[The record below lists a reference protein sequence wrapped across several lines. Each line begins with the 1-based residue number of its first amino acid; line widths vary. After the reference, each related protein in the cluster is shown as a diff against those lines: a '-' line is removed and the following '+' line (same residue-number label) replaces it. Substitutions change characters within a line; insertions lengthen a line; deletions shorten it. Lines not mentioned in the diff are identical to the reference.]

1 MATTAGNRRQID
13 PQVSK
18 AMGLPPKQETPPVG
32 YDEKVIVAC
41 KIPLAWIE
49 LQCERPRTITEEG
62 KFGSKDVTIY
72 EKSGPI
78 VRIRGTA
85 YPAAQPPEGFI
96 DRPEKLFGYAIN
108 RDVSKTFW
116 DEFAKQKAEWPPIK
130 SGAIF
135 AFRQIEDV
143 KARASE
149 MRNMLTGFEPM
160 DPKGDARNP
169 RPMNAALTPL
179 TIEEERGKKM
189 PTMPQYG

>member
-1 MATTAGNRRQID
+1 MTAQPARKPMNT
-13 PQVSK
+13 
-18 AMGLPPKQETPPVG
+18 LPPNQETPPEG
-32 YDEKVIVAC
+32 YDEKVTVAC

-49 LQCERPRTITEEG
+49 LQCEKMTKVQQMGRNGQEEVFVYV
-62 KFGSKDVTIY
+62 KH
-72 EKSGPI
+72 GPI

-96 DRPEKLFGYAIN
+96 DRPEKLFGYAITRN
-108 RDVSKTFW
+108 VSSKFW
-116 DEFAKQKAEWPPIK
+116 DDFSKQKADWPPLA

-135 AFRQIEDV
+135 AYRKNEDV

-149 MRNMLTGFEPM
+149 MRGLLTGFEPM
-160 DPKGDARNP
+160 DPKGDPRNP
-169 RPMNAALTPL
+169 KPMNGALTPL

>member
-1 MATTAGNRRQID
+1 VTAPAKKT
-13 PQVSK
+13 PQQVQQEFGRVPS
-18 AMGLPPKQETPPVG
+18 QETPPDS

-41 KIPLAWIE
+41 KLPFAWVE
-49 LQCERPRTITEEG
+49 LQCEKPMEIDEMGPT
-62 KFGSKDVTIY
+62 GSKKITINV
-72 EKSGPI
+72 KTGTI

-108 RDVSKTFW
+108 RNVSKTFW

-135 AFRQIEDV
+135 AFKRPEDV
-143 KARASE
+143 KAKASE
-149 MRNMLTGFEPM
+149 MRGLLTGFEPM

-169 RPMNAALTPL
+169 KPMNAALTPL
-179 TIEEERGKKM
+179 TVEEERGKKLA
-189 PTMPQYG
+189 TMPQYG

>member
-1 MATTAGNRRQID
+1 MATTPARKPID
-13 PQVSK
+13 QNVAR
-18 AMGLPPKQETPPVG
+18 AMGPVPSQETTPEG

-41 KIPLAWIE
+41 KVPVAWLE
-49 LQCERPRTITEEG
+49 LQCEKLQEVQQMGRNGQETVKVWVKHGT
-62 KFGSKDVTIY
+62 
-72 EKSGPI
+72 I

-108 RDVSKTFW
+108 RNVSATFW
-116 DEFAKQKAEWPPIK
+116 NEFVKQKADWPPIK

-135 AFRQIEDV
+135 AFKRAEDV

-149 MRNMLTGFEPM
+149 MRGLLTGFEPM

-179 TIEEERGKKM
+179 TVEEERGKKLA
-189 PTMPQYG
+189 TMPQYG